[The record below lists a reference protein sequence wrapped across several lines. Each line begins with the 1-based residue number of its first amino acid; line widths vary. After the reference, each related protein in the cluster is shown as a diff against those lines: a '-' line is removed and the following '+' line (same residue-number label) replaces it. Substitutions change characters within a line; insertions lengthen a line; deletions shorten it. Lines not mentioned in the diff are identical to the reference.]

1 MVSLK
6 MSVKEAKQE
15 SIATSPA
22 DPSELPRYPYGSKL
36 CFDTNEVEKL
46 GISGMP
52 AGQVVTVTG
61 KAFIGYVSASQEADG
76 EKNQRMEVQL
86 TDIEIT
92 PVKGKKSADEM
103 AESLYGDED

>member
-6 MSVKEAKQE
+6 MSAKDQKEDYGTVPAKE
-15 SIATSPA
+15 RP
-22 DPSELPRYPYGSKL
+22 EYPYGSKL
-36 CFDTNEVEKL
+36 CFNTDEVKKL
-46 GISGMP
+46 GIEGMP
-52 AGQVVTVTG
+52 AGQVVSLTA
-61 KAFIGYVSASQEADG
+61 KAFVGYVSASQEADG
-76 EKNQRMEVQL
+76 ETNQRMEIQI

>member
-15 SIATSPA
+15 ATVSPA

-36 CFDTNEVEKL
+36 CFDTDEIEKL
-46 GISGMP
+46 GIAGLP
-52 AGQVVTVTG
+52 AGQVVQVTG
-61 KAFIGYVSASQEADG
+61 QAFIGYVSASQEADG

-86 TDIEIT
+86 TDVTIT
-92 PVKGKKSADEM
+92 PVKGKKSADEV